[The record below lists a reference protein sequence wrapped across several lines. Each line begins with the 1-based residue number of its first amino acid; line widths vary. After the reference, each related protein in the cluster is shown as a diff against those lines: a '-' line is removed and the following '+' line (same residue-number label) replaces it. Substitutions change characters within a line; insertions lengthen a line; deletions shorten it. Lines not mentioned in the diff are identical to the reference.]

1 MEALVYKDK
10 KMLRRGYTTGT
21 CAALAAQGAVSFLVS
36 GIWPETAEFM
46 TPAGQMVRVPLMEKK
61 AGNGAASCAVKK
73 DAGDD
78 PDVTGWAFCLCPGQV
93 PAGKHRECPGDH

>member
-1 MEALVYKDK
+1 MLALVYKDTI
-10 KMLRRGYTTGT
+10 MLRRGYTTGT

-36 GIWPETAEFM
+36 GIWPETAELM

-78 PDVTGWAFCLCPGQV
+78 PDVTDGLLVFAQARFLPENTGTAWAG
-93 PAGKHRECPGDH
+93 